1 MSVDIVKLIECNP
14 NTKFSGNYQSKL
26 VEKVEKQFNN
36 YEQQMFLASFYCYLN
51 YNSNDF
57 VIDLDNVWKWL
68 GFTSKW
74 TAKRLI
80 EKLFIINKDYQFLLH
95 PKVEQN
101 NNAAQVGEEKKD
113 TRGGHN
119 KEIVMLNINTFKKFC
134 LKAGTKKA
142 DEIHN
147 YFIKLEEIL
156 QEIMKEESDELKNQ
170 LLHLEDQKNK
180 ELDTEESSN
189 NETKENSFTQ
199 MRNY

>member
-1 MSVDIVKLIECNP
+1 M
-14 NTKFSGNYQSKL
+14 
-26 VEKVEKQFNN
+26 
-36 YEQQMFLASFYCYLN
+36 
-51 YNSNDF
+51 
-57 VIDLDNVWKWL
+57 
-68 GFTSKW
+68 
-74 TAKRLI
+74 
-80 EKLFIINKDYQFLLH
+80 LH

-101 NNAAQVGEEKKD
+101 NIAAQVGGEKKD

-180 ELDTEESSN
+180 ELDQKLAQQKIIEREKILL
-189 NETKENSFTQ
+189 NEYATIGNLRVN
-199 MRNY
+199 MNV